1 MTDNEWR
8 KKASCR
14 AHSSELWFPE
24 RSNQSKTAVEIC
36 HACPVRRQCAEDAVK
51 RDERWAIVAGFRC
64 GEKKER
70 DALKDWLNGT
80 VVQAPKPRQT
90 VRSRSSCERIPAG
103 PASEHM
109 KALAEVM
116 RYDELIAITGLTAG
130 VVSGLLY
137 GRRGKPRQT
146 VRKEDAE
153 KVFSVQIEAAS

>member
-1 MTDNEWR
+1 MSDNEWR

-14 AHSSELWFPE
+14 AYSSELWFPE
-24 RSNQSKTAVEIC
+24 RSNKAKTAVDIC
-36 HACPVRRQCAEDAVK
+36 HACPVRRDCAEDAIK

-70 DALKDWLNGT
+70 DALKAWLDGD
-80 VVQAPKPRQT
+80 VAQAPKPRHY
-90 VRSRSSCERIPAG
+90 VRSRSACERIPAG
-103 PASEHM
+103 PASEHL

-146 VRKEDAE
+146 IRKEDAE
-153 KVFSVQIEAAS
+153 KVFSVQLEVSA